1 MEEDIKTVE
10 TEINCIL
17 DLYNKEKEKNKELN
31 NLIYQKLKLNIIE
44 NGMSQNDYISKDKIR
59 EKIEWIERNIL
70 ENDYASDEDCD
81 IAEYQ
86 VQALQE
92 LLEERN

>member
-10 TEINCIL
+10 TAINGIL

>member
-1 MEEDIKTVE
+1 MVLNL
-10 TEINCIL
+10 EI
-17 DLYNKEKEKNKELN
+17 
-31 NLIYQKLKLNIIE
+31 KLNIIE

-59 EKIEWIERNIL
+59 EKIEWIERYIL